1 MLLLLLLALPL
12 LGLGRV
18 VDAQSCAYTGGWA
31 LRNEG
36 DCPPAAPVR
45 CGRGLQPRCC
55 PAGQVCTGEGAYVG
69 NYCCAPGEDCTRKAT
84 EAPKCPDPTFTL
96 WGVDNSTNNGGWCC
110 LSSADGI
117 YERMSDNTIAVG
129 CNAPSQSLGQTQFKA
144 SPLNAVASCAPKPSQ
159 PLTTQSSSV
168 PAQSS
173 PAGATES
180 PQPTPAAEPQAL
192 GSGAIAGI
200 AVGATVGGALL
211 ALLVVGIVVF
221 RRKRSRQEQ
230 AGTGEAVEAASG
242 TPKHHPGGAFNDQK
256 GPYSPYSPY
265 AYTAQSAVTG
275 YQEMPHENQPQEL
288 GFGLAT
294 EMEDPSTLR
303 QAELGD
309 GRPQSG
315 R

>member
-1 MLLLLLLALPL
+1 MLLLVALPL
-12 LGLGRV
+12 LGLSQV
-18 VDAQSCAYTGGWA
+18 VGAQSCAYTGGWA
-31 LRNEG
+31 LRNAG
-36 DCPPAAPVR
+36 DCPPAAPIR
-45 CGRGLQPRCC
+45 CGTGLQPRCC
-55 PAGQVCTGEGAYVG
+55 PSGQVCTGEGAYVG

-84 EAPKCPDPTFTL
+84 EAPKCPDPSFTL

-110 LSSADGI
+110 LSSADGM
-117 YERMSDNTIAVG
+117 YERQSDNTIAVG
-129 CNAPSQSLGQTQFKA
+129 CNPRSGSLGRNQFQA
-144 SPLNAVASCAPKPSQ
+144 SPLNAVASCAPTTRQPS
-159 PLTTQSSSV
+159 TTQSSSV

-173 PAGATES
+173 PGATES
-180 PQPTPAAEPQAL
+180 PQPPPAAESQAL

-221 RRKRSRQEQ
+221 RRRRSRMSQ
-230 AGTGEAVEAASG
+230 AGTGTAVEAASG

-256 GPYSPYSPY
+256 GPYSPYRPY
-265 AYTAQSAVTG
+265 AYTAQSAVSG
-275 YQEMPHENQPQEL
+275 YQEMPHANQPQEL
-288 GFGLAT
+288 GFGAPT

-309 GRPQSG
+309 GRPHPG